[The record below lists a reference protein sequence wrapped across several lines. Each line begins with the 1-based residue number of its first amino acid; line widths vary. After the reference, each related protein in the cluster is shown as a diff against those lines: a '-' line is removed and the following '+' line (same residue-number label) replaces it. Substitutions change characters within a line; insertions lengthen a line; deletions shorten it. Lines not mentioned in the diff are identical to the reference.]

1 MSGSQLAADASYKT
15 ANQNKICNLLLEN
28 DVLVLFC
35 WNENEMYN
43 LCMDI
48 AMTVCTEIGKGSV
61 RHPRSLEE
69 FTFEDLDAGKVH
81 LLIFS
86 DLATNLNLFGKKNCS
101 QSFETLSRVCSKGKG
116 VHALIC
122 IPKKK
127 NNEFSLFLKTLKT
140 SSLHH
145 TCHKVPPKKRV
156 FFS

>member
-15 ANQNKICNLLLEN
+15 AKQNKICNLLLEN

-35 WNENEMYN
+35 WNENEMDT
-43 LCMDI
+43 LCLDI
-48 AMTVCTEIGKGSV
+48 AMTVSTEIGKGSFLHV
-61 RHPRSLEE
+61 RSPEE
-69 FTFEDLDAGKVH
+69 FTFEDLDAEKVH
-81 LLIFS
+81 LLFFS

-101 QSFETLSRVCSKGKG
+101 QSFETLSSVCSKSKG

-127 NNEFSLFLKTLKT
+127 KNDLSLFLKTLKN

-145 TCHKVPPKKRV
+145 ICHIVPPK
-156 FFS
+156 